1 MNIWMMMLPCI
12 GLALDDFILMM
23 GKGATLKDLTT
34 EKTTAYAGI
43 FGFVNLCAALFGY
56 LIALLFGGLL
66 VVKVNAMICALIFL
80 ALGMWFVHKA
90 LTRKGIVERL
100 DLSFNWKQCV
110 KMAIITNITTI
121 FYGMANG
128 MMGSSLIL
136 LLLCAYLTCFVAVFV
151 ALRIGYAYGY
161 RYGRGIQGVGGA
173 LLLIMALSVWFK
185 FLR

>member
-1 MNIWMMMLPCI
+1 MGIWIMMLPCI

-34 EKTTAYAGI
+34 EKTMAYASI
-43 FGFVNLCAALFGY
+43 FGSVNLAAALIGY

-66 VVKVNAMICALIFL
+66 VVRVNAMICSLIFL
-80 ALGMWFVHKA
+80 LLGMWFVHKA

-100 DLSFNWKQCV
+100 DLNFNWKQCA
-110 KMAIITNITTI
+110 KMAMLTNITTI

-161 RYGRGIQGVGGA
+161 RFGRGIQGIGGA
-173 LLLIMALSVWFK
+173 LLLLMALSVWLK
-185 FLR
+185 FLG

>member
-34 EKTTAYAGI
+34 EKTVAYASV
-43 FGFVNLCAALFGY
+43 FGGVNLAAALLGY
-56 LIALLFGGLL
+56 LVALLFGGLL
-66 VVKVNAMICALIFL
+66 VIKINATICALIFL
-80 ALGMWFVHKA
+80 VLGMWFVHKA
-90 LTRKGIVERL
+90 FTRKGIVERL
-100 DLSFNWKQCV
+100 DLNFNWKQCV
-110 KMAIITNITTI
+110 KMAMITNITTI

-136 LLLCAYLTCFVAVFV
+136 LLLCAYLTCFIAVFV

-161 RYGRGIQGVGGA
+161 RYGRGIQGIGGA
-173 LLLIMALSVWFK
+173 LLLLMALSVWLK
-185 FLR
+185 FLG

>member
-1 MNIWMMMLPCI
+1 MGIWIMMLPCI

-23 GKGATLKDLTT
+23 GKVATLKDLTT
-34 EKTTAYAGI
+34 EKTMAYASI
-43 FGFVNLCAALFGY
+43 FGSVNLAAALIGY

-66 VVKVNAMICALIFL
+66 VVRVNAMICSLIFL
-80 ALGMWFVHKA
+80 LLGMWFVHKA

-100 DLSFNWKQCV
+100 DLNFNWKQCA
-110 KMAIITNITTI
+110 KMAMLTNITTI

-136 LLLCAYLTCFVAVFV
+136 LLLCAYLTCFVAVFA

-161 RYGRGIQGVGGA
+161 RFGRGIQGIGGA
-173 LLLIMALSVWFK
+173 LLLLMALSVWLK
-185 FLR
+185 FLG

>member
-1 MNIWMMMLPCI
+1 MGIWIMMLPCI

-34 EKTTAYAGI
+34 EKTMAYASI
-43 FGFVNLCAALFGY
+43 FGSVNLAAALIGY

-66 VVKVNAMICALIFL
+66 VLRVNAMICALIFL
-80 ALGMWFVHKA
+80 VLGMWFVHKA

-100 DLSFNWKQCV
+100 DLNFNWKQCA
-110 KMAIITNITTI
+110 KMALLTNITTI

-161 RYGRGIQGVGGA
+161 RFGRGIQGIGGT
-173 LLLIMALSVWFK
+173 LLLLMALSVWLK
-185 FLR
+185 FLG